1 MLNKYLLTNIIAFTK
16 YNLGF
21 LYQIKVDLYLVDS
34 VISFIYFSH
43 LPSIFTKVS
52 QLSRNIKGSEDRKRF
67 RGSETLRQVFL
78 LPLLWFLINTHL
90 SLAKRRQRVI
100 WSHSTSTYNIMK
112 CTDDSTPCWMPCVS
126 H

>member
-34 VISFIYFSH
+34 IISFIYFSH
-43 LPSIFTKVS
+43 HPSIFTKVS

-78 LPLLWFLINTHL
+78 LPLL
-90 SLAKRRQRVI
+90 
-100 WSHSTSTYNIMK
+100 
-112 CTDDSTPCWMPCVS
+112 
-126 H
+126 